1 MAIKSKRRAFV
12 ERGRE
17 KEKESENENENE
29 NEMK

>member
-29 NEMK
+29 MK